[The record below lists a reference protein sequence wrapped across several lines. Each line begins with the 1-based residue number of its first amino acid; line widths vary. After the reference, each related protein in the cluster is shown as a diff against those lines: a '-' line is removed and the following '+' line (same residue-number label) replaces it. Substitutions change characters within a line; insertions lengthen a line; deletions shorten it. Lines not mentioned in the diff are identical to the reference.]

1 MLRTSRTLYPSNLAL
16 SQVTIMSKSTPAI
29 KKVLPCALL
38 IALSLGL
45 TACNKEP
52 DTTAP
57 AASDVAAKADAQIAQ
72 AAQAAQA
79 AEAALS
85 ALPVE
90 ELRKRASKAFSE
102 QRLYAPA
109 GDNAMEYYLALR
121 KKSDKPDANSESAL
135 MDLMPYTVIAAEQA
149 IGRYDFVEAERLRA
163 LLERADPQAPALPRI
178 AEAITTGK
186 ANAAQRIVDDAQRTE
201 DEKRQAELA
210 KQKAADDA
218 AKAAAAAKA
227 TPVVATPAPEVRA
240 PAPEVRA
247 PAPIVSAPPPAPS
260 PATAPSRPAASSSL
274 VAISTPQPAY
284 PAEAIRGGITGSVEV
299 EFLVNRDGSVSDV
312 RVVKSIP
319 RGTFDRGVQS
329 TVRKWQFQP
338 IDEARTVRRSFNFN

>member
-1 MLRTSRTLYPSNLAL
+1 MSPSINA
-16 SQVTIMSKSTPAI
+16 
-29 KKVLPCALL
+29 KKHLLPCALL
-38 IALSLGL
+38 IALGLGL
-45 TACNKEP
+45 TACNKEE
-52 DTTAP
+52 AP
-57 AASDVAAKADAQIAQ
+57 ATEAATDTAAQTDAQIAK

-79 AEAALS
+79 AEAALA
-85 ALPVE
+85 ALPEE
-90 ELRKRASKAFSE
+90 ELRKRASTAFRE

-178 AEAITTGK
+178 AEAISTGK
-186 ANAAQRIVDDAQRTE
+186 ANAAQRVVDDAKRTE
-201 DEKRQAELA
+201 EEKRLADLA
-210 KQKAADDA
+210 KQKALDDA
-218 AKAAAAAKA
+218 AKAAAAVKTAPTTTA
-227 TPVVATPAPEVRA
+227 APAAETRA
-240 PAPEVRA
+240 PAPVVTA
-247 PAPIVSAPPPAPS
+247 PAPVVSAPANNPPPVSAPVRPAPS
-260 PATAPSRPAASSSL
+260 TSSAL

-312 RVVKSIP
+312 KVIKSNP
-319 RGTFDRGVQS
+319 RGTFDRGVQT

-338 IDEARTVRRSFNFN
+338 LDEPRTVRRNFNFN

>member
-1 MLRTSRTLYPSNLAL
+1 M
-16 SQVTIMSKSTPAI
+16 SQSINA
-29 KKVLPCALL
+29 KKHLLPCALL
-38 IALSLGL
+38 IALGLGL
-45 TACNKEP
+45 TACNKEE
-52 DTTAP
+52 AP
-57 AASDVAAKADAQIAQ
+57 ATEAASDTAAQADAQIAK

-79 AEAALS
+79 AEAALA

-90 ELRKRASKAFSE
+90 ELRKRASTAFRE

-178 AEAITTGK
+178 AEAISTGK
-186 ANAAQRIVDDAQRTE
+186 ANAAQRVVDDAKRTE
-201 DEKRQAELA
+201 EEKRLADLA
-210 KQKAADDA
+210 KQKALDDA
-218 AKAAAAAKA
+218 AKAAAAVKTTPTTSAPA
-227 TPVVATPAPEVRA
+227 TETRA
-240 PAPEVRA
+240 PAPVVTA
-247 PAPIVSAPPPAPS
+247 PAPVVSAPANNPPPVSAPVRPAPS
-260 PATAPSRPAASSSL
+260 TSSAL

-312 RVVKSIP
+312 KVIKSNP
-319 RGTFDRGVQS
+319 RGTFDRGVQT

-338 IDEARTVRRSFNFN
+338 LDEPRTVRRNFNFN

>member
-1 MLRTSRTLYPSNLAL
+1 MSPSINA
-16 SQVTIMSKSTPAI
+16 
-29 KKVLPCALL
+29 KKHLLPCALL
-38 IALSLGL
+38 IALGLGL
-45 TACNKEP
+45 TACNKEE
-52 DTTAP
+52 AP
-57 AASDVAAKADAQIAQ
+57 ATEAATDTAAQTDAQIAQ

-79 AEAALS
+79 AEAALA

-90 ELRKRASKAFSE
+90 ELRKRASTAFRE

-178 AEAITTGK
+178 AEAISTGK
-186 ANAAQRIVDDAQRTE
+186 ANAAQRVVDDAKRTE
-201 DEKRQAELA
+201 EEKRLADLA
-210 KQKAADDA
+210 KQKALDDA
-218 AKAAAAAKA
+218 AKAAAAVKTAPTTTA
-227 TPVVATPAPEVRA
+227 APAAETRA
-240 PAPEVRA
+240 PAPVVTA
-247 PAPIVSAPPPAPS
+247 PAPVVSAPANNPPPVSAPVRPAPS
-260 PATAPSRPAASSSL
+260 TSSAL

-312 RVVKSIP
+312 KVIKSNP
-319 RGTFDRGVQS
+319 RGTFDRG
-329 TVRKWQFQP
+329 
-338 IDEARTVRRSFNFN
+338 

>member
-1 MLRTSRTLYPSNLAL
+1 
-16 SQVTIMSKSTPAI
+16 MSKTINA
-29 KKVLPCALL
+29 KKHLLPCALL
-38 IALSLGL
+38 IALGMGL
-45 TACNKEP
+45 TACNKEEAP
-52 DTTAP
+52 APPAAADTTAQ
-57 AASDVAAKADAQIAQ
+57 AEAQIAK

-90 ELRKRASKAFSE
+90 ELRKRAAAAFKE

-149 IGRYDFVEAERLRA
+149 IGRYDFVEAERLRS

-178 AEAITTGK
+178 AEAISTGK
-186 ANAAQRIVDDAQRTE
+186 ANAAQRLVDDAKRTE
-201 DEKRQAELA
+201 DEKRQADLA
-210 KQKAADDA
+210 KQKALDDA
-218 AKAAAAAKA
+218 AKAATAAKTT
-227 TPVVATPAPEVRA
+227 TPTVAA
-240 PAPEVRA
+240 PAPVETR
-247 PAPIVSAPPPAPS
+247 PAPVETRPAPTTVAPPPAAPI
-260 PATAPSRPAASSSL
+260 ATPSRPAAATSNAL

-284 PAEAIRGGITGSVEV
+284 PPDALRNSITGSVEV
-299 EFLVNRDGSVSDV
+299 EFVVNRDGSVSDI
-312 RVVKSIP
+312 RVIKSNP
-319 RGTFDRGVQS
+319 RGTFDRGVQN

-338 IDEARTVRRSFNFN
+338 LDEPRTVRRNFNFN

>member
-1 MLRTSRTLYPSNLAL
+1 
-16 SQVTIMSKSTPAI
+16 MSKPT
-29 KKVLPCALL
+29 KVMKHVLPCALL
-38 IALSLGL
+38 ISLGL
-45 TACNKEP
+45 GLSACKKEP
-52 DTTAP
+52 EPAAPATADTTAQ
-57 AASDVAAKADAQIAQ
+57 ADAQIAQ

-79 AEAALS
+79 AEAAMA

-90 ELRKRASKAFSE
+90 ELRKRASTAFRE

-186 ANAAQRIVDDAQRTE
+186 ANAAQRLVDDAKHTE
-201 DEKRQAELA
+201 EQKRLEELA
-210 KQKAADDA
+210 KQKALDDA
-218 AKAAAAAKA
+218 AKAAAAAAKP
-227 TPVVATPAPEVRA
+227 TVATPTPVETRPTPAETRPTPVETRPV
-240 PAPEVRA
+240 PAPT
-247 PAPIVSAPPPAPS
+247 
-260 PATAPSRPAASSSL
+260 PATTTPSRPANSSAL

-284 PAEAIRGGITGSVEV
+284 PPDALRNSITGSVEV
-299 EFLVNRDGSVSDV
+299 EFTVNRDGSVSDV
-312 RVVKSIP
+312 HVVKATP
-319 RGTFDRGVQS
+319 RGTFDRGVLG
-329 TVRKWQFQP
+329 TVKKWQFQP
-338 IDEARTVRRSFNFN
+338 LDEPRTVRRNFNFN

>member
-1 MLRTSRTLYPSNLAL
+1 MSPSINA
-16 SQVTIMSKSTPAI
+16 
-29 KKVLPCALL
+29 KKHLLPCALL
-38 IALSLGL
+38 IALGLGL
-45 TACNKEP
+45 TACNKEE
-52 DTTAP
+52 AP
-57 AASDVAAKADAQIAQ
+57 ATEAATDTAAQTDAQIAQ

-79 AEAALS
+79 AEAALA

-90 ELRKRASKAFSE
+90 ELRKRASTAFRE

-178 AEAITTGK
+178 AEAISTGK
-186 ANAAQRIVDDAQRTE
+186 ANAAQRVVDDAKRTE
-201 DEKRQAELA
+201 EEKRLADLA
-210 KQKAADDA
+210 KQKALDDA
-218 AKAAAAAKA
+218 AKAAAAVKTTPTTTAPA
-227 TPVVATPAPEVRA
+227 TETRA
-240 PAPEVRA
+240 PAPVVAA
-247 PAPIVSAPPPAPS
+247 PAPVVSAPVNNPPPVSAPVRPAPS
-260 PATAPSRPAASSSL
+260 TSSAL

-312 RVVKSIP
+312 KVIKSNP
-319 RGTFDRGVQS
+319 RGTFDRGVQT

-338 IDEARTVRRSFNFN
+338 LDEPRTVRRNFNFN

>member
-1 MLRTSRTLYPSNLAL
+1 
-16 SQVTIMSKSTPAI
+16 MSKLISL
-29 KKVLPCALL
+29 KKHVLASALA
-38 IALSLGL
+38 IALGFGL
-45 TACNKEP
+45 SACNKEEVP
-52 DTTAP
+52 AEQAGAGTA
-57 AASDVAAKADAQIAQ
+57 AQAESQIAQ

-79 AEAALS
+79 AEAQLA

-90 ELRKRASKAFSE
+90 ELHKRASTAFRE

-186 ANAAQRIVDDAQRTE
+186 ANATQRIADDAKRTE
-201 DEKRQAELA
+201 DEKRLAELA
-210 KQKAADDA
+210 KQKAAEEA
-218 AKAAAAAKA
+218 AKVAAAAR
-227 TPVVATPAPEVRA
+227 TVPVVTTPTPETRAPTPETRA
-240 PAPEVRA
+240 PAPVVVT
-247 PAPIVSAPPPAPS
+247 PPPPAS
-260 PATAPSRPAASSSL
+260 VAPPRASTSNAL
-274 VAISTPQPAY
+274 VAISTPQPPY
-284 PAEAIRGGITGSVEV
+284 PPEALRTATTGSVEV

-312 RVVKSIP
+312 RVVKSNP

-338 IDEARTVRRSFNFN
+338 LDEPRTVRRNFNFN

>member
-1 MLRTSRTLYPSNLAL
+1 MSPSINA
-16 SQVTIMSKSTPAI
+16 
-29 KKVLPCALL
+29 KKHLLPCALL
-38 IALSLGL
+38 IALGLGL
-45 TACNKEP
+45 TACNKEE
-52 DTTAP
+52 AP
-57 AASDVAAKADAQIAQ
+57 ATEAATDTAAQTDAQIAK

-79 AEAALS
+79 AEAALA

-90 ELRKRASKAFSE
+90 ELRKRASTAFRE

-178 AEAITTGK
+178 AEAISTGK
-186 ANAAQRIVDDAQRTE
+186 ANAAQRVVDDAKRTE
-201 DEKRQAELA
+201 EEKRLADLA
-210 KQKAADDA
+210 KQKALDDA
-218 AKAAAAAKA
+218 AKAAAAVKTAPA
-227 TPVVATPAPEVRA
+227 TTAAPAAETRA
-240 PAPEVRA
+240 PAPVVTA
-247 PAPIVSAPPPAPS
+247 PAPVVSAPANNPPPVSAPVRPAPS
-260 PATAPSRPAASSSL
+260 TSSAL

-312 RVVKSIP
+312 KVIKSNP
-319 RGTFDRGVQS
+319 RGTFDRGVQT

-338 IDEARTVRRSFNFN
+338 LDEPRTVRRNFNFN

>member
-1 MLRTSRTLYPSNLAL
+1 
-16 SQVTIMSKSTPAI
+16 MSKSTYAL
-29 KKVLPCALL
+29 KHVLPCALL
-38 IALSLGL
+38 IALGLSL
-45 TACNKEP
+45 TACKKEP
-52 DTTAP
+52 EPEAQP
-57 AASDVAAKADAQIAQ
+57 GADVAAQADAQIAQ

-79 AEAALS
+79 AETQMA

-90 ELRKRASKAFSE
+90 ELRKRASTAFRE

-178 AEAITTGK
+178 AEAISTGK
-186 ANAAQRIVDDAQRTE
+186 SNEAQRVVDDTKRTE
-201 DEKRQAELA
+201 DEKRLAELA
-210 KQKAADDA
+210 KQKVIDDA
-218 AKAAAAAKA
+218 AKAATAARTAPVVT
-227 TPVVATPAPEVRA
+227 TPVPETRA
-240 PAPEVRA
+240 PAPETRA
-247 PAPIVSAPPPAPS
+247 PAPVVAAPVPQPSAPSTPARS
-260 PATAPSRPAASSSL
+260 TASAL

-284 PAEAIRGGITGSVEV
+284 PPDALRSGTTGTVEV
-299 EFLVNRDGSVSDV
+299 EFVVNRDGSVSDV
-312 RVVKSIP
+312 RVVKANP
-319 RGTFDRGVQS
+319 RGVFDRGVQA

-338 IDEARTVRRSFNFN
+338 LDEPRTVRRNFNFN

>member
-1 MLRTSRTLYPSNLAL
+1 
-16 SQVTIMSKSTPAI
+16 MSKSINA
-29 KKVLPCALL
+29 KKHLLPCALL
-38 IALSLGL
+38 IALGMGL
-45 TACNKEP
+45 TACKKEE
-52 DTTAP
+52 AP
-57 AASDVAAKADAQIAQ
+57 ATPSAADTAAQADAQIAK

-79 AEAALS
+79 AEAALA

-90 ELRKRASKAFSE
+90 ELRKRAATAFKE

-186 ANAAQRIVDDAQRTE
+186 ANAAQRLVDDAKRSE
-201 DEKRQAELA
+201 DEKRLAELA
-210 KQKAADDA
+210 KQKALDDA
-218 AKAAAAAKA
+218 AKAAAAVK
-227 TPVVATPAPEVRA
+227 TPTVAA
-240 PAPEVRA
+240 PAPEVRPAAPETRPAAPEVRPPAPVVTA
-247 PAPIVSAPPPAPS
+247 PAPTTPA
-260 PATAPSRPAASSSL
+260 RPAASNSSL

-284 PAEAIRGGITGSVEV
+284 PPEALRSGTTGSIEV
-299 EFLVNRDGSVSDV
+299 EFVVNRDGSVSDV
-312 RVVKSIP
+312 RVVKATP
-319 RGTFDRGVQS
+319 RGVFERGVQT

-338 IDEARTVRRSFNFN
+338 LDEPRTVRRNFNFN

>member
-1 MLRTSRTLYPSNLAL
+1 
-16 SQVTIMSKSTPAI
+16 MSKSINA
-29 KKVLPCALL
+29 KKHLLPCALL
-38 IALSLGL
+38 IALGMGL
-45 TACNKEP
+45 TACKKDE
-52 DTTAP
+52 AP
-57 AASDVAAKADAQIAQ
+57 ATPSAADTAAQADAQIAK

-79 AEAALS
+79 AEAALA

-90 ELRKRASKAFSE
+90 ELRKRAATAFKE

-186 ANAAQRIVDDAQRTE
+186 ANAAQRLVDDAKRTE
-201 DEKRQAELA
+201 DEKRLAELA
-210 KQKAADDA
+210 KQKAIDDA
-218 AKAAAAAKA
+218 AKAAAATK
-227 TPVVATPAPEVRA
+227 TPTVATPAPEVARP
-240 PAPEVRA
+240 PAPEVRP
-247 PAPIVSAPPPAPS
+247 PAPEVRPPAPVVSAPPATTPA
-260 PATAPSRPAASSSL
+260 RPAASNSSL

-284 PAEAIRGGITGSVEV
+284 PAEALRSGTTGSIEV
-299 EFLVNRDGSVSDV
+299 EFVVNRDGSVSDV
-312 RVVKSIP
+312 RVVKATP
-319 RGTFDRGVQS
+319 RGVFERGVQT

-338 IDEARTVRRSFNFN
+338 LDEPRTVRRNFNFN

>member
-1 MLRTSRTLYPSNLAL
+1 
-16 SQVTIMSKSTPAI
+16 MSKPTKM
-29 KKVLPCALL
+29 KKQLLPCALL
-38 IALSLGL
+38 IALGLGL

-52 DTTAP
+52 EPDTQAGTDTA
-57 AASDVAAKADAQIAQ
+57 AQADAQIAK

-90 ELRKRASKAFSE
+90 ELRKRASTAFRE

-178 AEAITTGK
+178 AEAISTGK
-186 ANAAQRIVDDAQRTE
+186 ANAAQRLVDDAKRTE
-201 DEKRQAELA
+201 DEKRLAELA

-218 AKAAAAAKA
+218 AKAAAAAK
-227 TPVVATPAPEVRA
+227 TPTVATPAPEVRA

-247 PAPIVSAPPPAPS
+247 PAPVVSAPVNPPPAA
-260 PATAPSRPAASSSL
+260 PAATRPAPAATSNAL

-284 PAEAIRGGITGSVEV
+284 PPEALRNSITGSVEV
-299 EFLVNRDGSVSDV
+299 EFVVNRDGSVSDV
-312 RVVKSIP
+312 RVVKATP
-319 RGTFDRGVQS
+319 RGTFDRGVLS
-329 TVRKWQFQP
+329 TVKKWQFQP
-338 IDEARTVRRSFNFN
+338 LDEPRTIRRNFNFN

>member
-1 MLRTSRTLYPSNLAL
+1 
-16 SQVTIMSKSTPAI
+16 MSKSINT
-29 KKVLPCALL
+29 KKHLLPCALL
-38 IALSLGL
+38 IALGLGL
-45 TACNKEP
+45 TACKKEAEP
-52 DTTAP
+52 EAQAGVDT
-57 AASDVAAKADAQIAQ
+57 AAQADAQIAQ
-72 AAQAAQA
+72 AKQAAQA
-79 AEAALS
+79 AEAQLA

-90 ELRKRASKAFSE
+90 ELRKRAATAFRE

-186 ANAAQRIVDDAQRTE
+186 ANAAQRIVDDAKRTE
-201 DEKRQAELA
+201 DEKRLAELA

-218 AKAAAAAKA
+218 AKAATAARTTAPVETRP
-227 TPVVATPAPEVRA
+227 TPVETRPAPVETRPAPVETRPAPAAATPA
-240 PAPEVRA
+240 
-247 PAPIVSAPPPAPS
+247 
-260 PATAPSRPAASSSL
+260 TTPSRPAASSAL

-284 PAEAIRGGITGSVEV
+284 PPDALRSGTTGSIEV
-299 EFLVNRDGSVSDV
+299 EFVVNRDGSVSDV
-312 RVVKSIP
+312 RIVKATP
-319 RGTFDRGVQS
+319 RGVFDRGVQS

-338 IDEARTVRRSFNFN
+338 LDEPRTVRRNFNFN

>member
-1 MLRTSRTLYPSNLAL
+1 
-16 SQVTIMSKSTPAI
+16 MSKSI
-29 KKVLPCALL
+29 KTNKHLLSCTLL
-38 IALSLGL
+38 IAFGMGL
-45 TACNKEP
+45 TACNKEEAP
-52 DTTAP
+52 TTA
-57 AASDVAAKADAQIAQ
+57 STADTGAQAEAQIAK

-79 AEAALS
+79 AEATLA

-90 ELRKRASKAFSE
+90 ELRTRAAAAFKE

-186 ANAAQRIVDDAQRTE
+186 ANAAQRLVDDAKRGE
-201 DEKRQAELA
+201 DEKRLADLA
-210 KQKAADDA
+210 KQKATDDA
-218 AKAAAAAKA
+218 AKTAAATRTPAVAAPA
-227 TPVVATPAPEVRA
+227 TEVRGPAPEVRA

-247 PAPIVSAPPPAPS
+247 PAPVVSAPVV
-260 PATAPSRPAASSSL
+260 ATPSRPAASNNAL
-274 VAISTPQPAY
+274 VAINTPQPAY

-299 EFLVNRDGSVSDV
+299 EFLVNRDGSVADV
-312 RVVKSIP
+312 KVIKSNP
-319 RGTFDRGVQS
+319 RGTFDRGVQT

-338 IDEARTVRRSFNFN
+338 LDEPRTVRRNFNFN

>member
-1 MLRTSRTLYPSNLAL
+1 
-16 SQVTIMSKSTPAI
+16 MSKSTYTLKHA
-29 KKVLPCALL
+29 LPCALL
-38 IALSLGL
+38 VALSLSL
-45 TACNKEP
+45 TACKKEP
-52 DTTAP
+52 EPESQAG
-57 AASDVAAKADAQIAQ
+57 ADVAAQANAQIEQ

-79 AEAALS
+79 AETQMA

-90 ELRKRASKAFSE
+90 ELRKRASTAFRE

-178 AEAITTGK
+178 AEAISTGK
-186 ANAAQRIVDDAQRTE
+186 SNEAQRVVNDTKRTE
-201 DEKRQAELA
+201 DEKRLAELA
-210 KQKAADDA
+210 KQKVIDDA
-218 AKAAAAAKA
+218 AKAATAARTA
-227 TPVVATPAPEVRA
+227 PVVTAPVPTTRAPVPETRA
-240 PAPEVRA
+240 PAPVVAA
-247 PAPIVSAPPPAPS
+247 PVPQPSAPSTPVRS
-260 PATAPSRPAASSSL
+260 TTANAL

-284 PAEAIRGGITGSVEV
+284 PPDALRSGTTGTVEV
-299 EFLVNRDGSVSDV
+299 EFVVNRDGSVSDV
-312 RVVKSIP
+312 RVVKANP
-319 RGTFDRGVQS
+319 RGVFDRGVQA

-338 IDEARTVRRSFNFN
+338 LDEPRTVRRNFNFN

>member
-1 MLRTSRTLYPSNLAL
+1 
-16 SQVTIMSKSTPAI
+16 MSKSI
-29 KKVLPCALL
+29 KAKKHLLPCALL
-38 IALSLGL
+38 IAFGMGL
-45 TACNKEP
+45 TACNKEEAP
-52 DTTAP
+52 TTA
-57 AASDVAAKADAQIAQ
+57 STADTGAQAEAQIAK

-79 AEAALS
+79 AEATLA

-90 ELRKRASKAFSE
+90 ELRTRAAAAFKE

-186 ANAAQRIVDDAQRTE
+186 ANAAQRLVDDAKRGE
-201 DEKRQAELA
+201 DEKRLADLA
-210 KQKAADDA
+210 KQKAIDDA
-218 AKAAAAAKA
+218 AKAAAAAR
-227 TPVVATPAPEVRA
+227 TPVVAAPAPEVRA

-247 PAPIVSAPPPAPS
+247 PAPEVRAPAPVISAPTTPAAARPS
-260 PATAPSRPAASSSL
+260 ASSSNAL
-274 VAISTPQPAY
+274 VAINTPQPGY
-284 PAEAIRGGITGSVEV
+284 PPEALRSGTTGSVEV
-299 EFLVNRDGSVSDV
+299 EFVVNRDGSVSDV
-312 RVVKSIP
+312 RVVKSMP
-319 RGTFDRGVQS
+319 RGIFDRGVQT

-338 IDEARTVRRSFNFN
+338 LDEPRTVRRNFNFN